1 MSRYADV
8 EHVFKNPTFSTDMY
22 EWMIEPAHGP
32 TLLSKHGAEHS
43 RYRNLVAP
51 FFRGAILESDFMP
64 MIEAQ
69 ARSMIDRWHAD
80 GSCDLVEGLSRYLP
94 IKVIVAMLGLPDE
107 DHPKFQEWYESINRF
122 VSNINQDADII
133 AEGERTRVEFQ
144 EYLMPVI
151 AERRRNP
158 GDDLLSNL
166 VTAEIDGSGLSDI
179 EVKSFTSLLL
189 TAGGETTD
197 KAIASLFK
205 NLLEHPDQLE
215 QVRSDRSLV
224 TMAVAETLRYSPPA
238 HWIQRLPHE
247 EAGLAFVH
255 QDLQDVGDLSAAE
268 NVVMGLGYPR
278 RFGLFVDWAELRR
291 QAAGSIAR
299 LEADIDPRRPVGKL
313 SVAQQRLVMIARG
326 LAQQAQLLVLDEP
339 SASLTDEEIEHLYA
353 VVRRLRDDGI
363 TVVYVS
369 HRLEEI
375 FELTERVLVMRNGL
389 LVADEPTASL
399 DRGSLISHITGH
411 EHAQTATERR
421 ASRGVGGRPDTEVV
435 LEVDGVSADTGVH
448 NCSFDVRQG
457 EILGLGG
464 LMGSGRTE
472 LVRAVFGADHRREGM
487 VRVHGVEISD
497 NRPSGSMSAGLA
509 LLPEDRKTQGNIM
522 DFSVRSNITLASLDR
537 HRVRPRA
544 PVPSP
549 RSEKQVADARIDRL
563 SIATPSDRQLVRLL
577 SGGNQQKVVIAK

>member
-1 MSRYADV
+1 MTPPDLLASDEDRYDVYRVYRDEYPCFHDEASDTWFVSRYADV

-69 ARSMIDRWHAD
+69 ARSMIDQWHAD
-80 GSCDLVEGLSRYLP
+80 GSCDLVEGLSRYMP

-107 DHPKFQEWYESINRF
+107 DHPKFQAWYESINRF
-122 VSNINQDADII
+122 VSNINQDPDII
-133 AEGERTRVEFQ
+133 AEGEQTRVEFQ

-158 GDDLLSNL
+158 GHDLLSNL

-247 EAGLAFVH
+247 EAELPSGTGTIPAGATVTAIIGAANRDERKYTHTDPELFDINR
-255 QDLQDVGDLSAAE
+255 QDLPASSAFAANADHTTFSFGRHHCVGSYLAKAEIEAALNIVLDCTE
-268 NVVMGLGYPR
+268 NLRLADGFEAKEVGVFLRAP
-278 RFGLFVDWAELRR
+278 AELHV
-291 QAAGSIAR
+291 
-299 LEADIDPRRPVGKL
+299 EFDPV
-313 SVAQQRLVMIARG
+313 
-326 LAQQAQLLVLDEP
+326 EP
-339 SASLTDEEIEHLYA
+339 
-353 VVRRLRDDGI
+353 
-363 TVVYVS
+363 
-369 HRLEEI
+369 
-375 FELTERVLVMRNGL
+375 N
-389 LVADEPTASL
+389 
-399 DRGSLISHITGH
+399 
-411 EHAQTATERR
+411 
-421 ASRGVGGRPDTEVV
+421 
-435 LEVDGVSADTGVH
+435 
-448 NCSFDVRQG
+448 
-457 EILGLGG
+457 
-464 LMGSGRTE
+464 
-472 LVRAVFGADHRREGM
+472 
-487 VRVHGVEISD
+487 
-497 NRPSGSMSAGLA
+497 
-509 LLPEDRKTQGNIM
+509 
-522 DFSVRSNITLASLDR
+522 
-537 HRVRPRA
+537 
-544 PVPSP
+544 
-549 RSEKQVADARIDRL
+549 
-563 SIATPSDRQLVRLL
+563 
-577 SGGNQQKVVIAK
+577 